1 MNNLLKPVKRRHF
14 LRLNT
19 TLQPICQDTFP
30 GDKATGLAYK
40 TRMELIT
47 SNDALASLCAELS
60 KQRYITVDTEFLR
73 EKTFWPQL
81 CLIQTAADGIEAM
94 IGPLADGIDL
104 APFYQLLR
112 NRDVLKVMH
121 GCRQDIE
128 IFYHQ
133 AEIIP
138 APLFDTQ
145 IAAMV
150 CGFGD
155 AVGYETLIRKTTGG
169 KIDKGSRFTDWSQ
182 RPLSENQLTYAQADV
197 THLRGAFEFLENE
210 LSENGRGAWLDEESA
225 LLANPE
231 IYEQL
236 PQNAWKRIKMQDRR
250 PHVIGVLVEVAAWRE
265 TEAQSR
271 NVPRNRILKDDAL
284 RELALQGPKDKR
296 GLTRLRTVP
305 RGFEGSRYADAVLEA
320 VERGRKMEK
329 EQMPDLPRLAVN
341 RPGIG
346 PLVDLLKVLLKQR
359 SEETGVAPKLIAN
372 VADLERIASDEAP
385 DVPALKGWRHE
396 IFGQYAEA
404 LKAGKLALASEG
416 DAVVLVTRD

>member
-1 MNNLLKPVKRRHF
+1 
-14 LRLNT
+14 
-19 TLQPICQDTFP
+19 
-30 GDKATGLAYK
+30 
-40 TRMELIT
+40 MELIT
-47 SNDALASLCAELS
+47 TNEALKELCAELA

-81 CLIQTAADGIEAM
+81 CLIQTAGQDIEAM
-94 IGPLADGIDL
+94 IDPLADGIDL
-104 APFYQLLR
+104 APFYALLA
-112 NRDVLKVMH
+112 NEKVLKVMH
-121 GCRQDIE
+121 GCRQDVE

-133 AEIIP
+133 AETIP
-138 APLFDTQ
+138 KPLFDTQ

-182 RPLSENQLTYAQADV
+182 RPLSDNQLTYALADV

-210 LSENGRGAWLDEESA
+210 LAENERGAWLDEESA
-225 LLANPE
+225 LLSDPE
-231 IYEQL
+231 IYAQRPE
-236 PQNAWKRIKMQDRR
+236 NAWKRLRMQDRR
-250 PHVIGVLVEVAAWRE
+250 PHVIGVLIEVAAWRE
-265 TEAQSR
+265 TEAQNR

-296 GLTRLRTVP
+296 GLTRLRAVP
-305 RGFEGSRYADAVLEA
+305 RGFEGSRYADPLLEA
-320 VERGRKMEK
+320 VARGRKMEK
-329 EQMPDLPRLAVN
+329 DDLPDMPAPAVN

-372 VADLERIASDEAP
+372 VSDLERIASDDAP
-385 DVPALKGWRHE
+385 DVAALKGWRHE

-404 LKAGKLALASEG
+404 LKAGKLALASQD
-416 DAVVLVTRD
+416 DAVVLVARD

>member
-1 MNNLLKPVKRRHF
+1 
-14 LRLNT
+14 
-19 TLQPICQDTFP
+19 
-30 GDKATGLAYK
+30 
-40 TRMELIT
+40 MELIT
-47 SNDALASLCAELS
+47 TNEALEDLCAALA

-81 CLIQTAADGIEAM
+81 CLIQTAGQDIEAM
-94 IGPLADGIDL
+94 IDPLADGIDL
-104 APFYQLLR
+104 APFYALMA
-112 NRDVLKVMH
+112 NENVLKVMH
-121 GCRQDIE
+121 GCRQDVE
-128 IFYHQ
+128 IFYHLAQ
-133 AEIIP
+133 TIP

-182 RPLSENQLTYAQADV
+182 RPLSDNQLTYALADV
-197 THLRGAFEFLENE
+197 THLRDAFEFLENE
-210 LSENGRGAWLDEESA
+210 LAENGRSAWLDEESA
-225 LLANPE
+225 LLSDPE
-231 IYEQL
+231 IYAQRPE
-236 PQNAWKRIKMQDRR
+236 NAWKRLRMQDRR
-250 PHVIGVLVEVAAWRE
+250 PHVIGVLIEVAAWRE
-265 TEAQSR
+265 NEAQSR

-296 GLTRLRTVP
+296 GLTRLRAVP
-305 RGFEGSRYADAVLEA
+305 KGFEGSRYADPLLAAVA
-320 VERGRKMEK
+320 RGRKMEK
-329 EQMPDLPRLAVN
+329 DELPDLPAPPIN

-372 VADLERIASDEAP
+372 VSDLERIASDDAP
-385 DVPALKGWRHE
+385 DVAALKGWRHE

-404 LKAGKLALASEG
+404 LKAGKLALASQD
-416 DAVVLVTRD
+416 DAVVLVKRD

>member
-1 MNNLLKPVKRRHF
+1 
-14 LRLNT
+14 
-19 TLQPICQDTFP
+19 
-30 GDKATGLAYK
+30 
-40 TRMELIT
+40 MELIT
-47 SNDALASLCAELS
+47 TNDALFGLCAELA

-73 EKTFWPQL
+73 EKTFWPQV
-81 CLIQTAADGIEAM
+81 CLIQTAGQEIEAM
-94 IGPLADGIDL
+94 IDPLAEGLDL
-104 APFYQLLR
+104 APFYKLLA
-112 NRDVLKVMH
+112 NENVLKVMH

-128 IFYHQ
+128 IFFHQ
-133 AEIIP
+133 AQTIP
-138 APLFDTQ
+138 KPLFDTQ

-182 RPLSENQLTYAQADV
+182 RPLSDNQLTYALADV
-197 THLRGAFEFLENE
+197 THLRGAFEYLENE
-210 LSENGRGAWLDEESA
+210 LIENGRGAWLDEETAFLSD
-225 LLANPE
+225 PE
-231 IYEQL
+231 IYTQR
-236 PQNAWKRIKMQDRR
+236 PNNAWKRLRMQDRR
-250 PHVIGVLVEVAAWRE
+250 PHVIGVLIEVAAWRE

-296 GLTRLRTVP
+296 ALTRLRAVP
-305 RGFEGSRYADAVLEA
+305 KGFEGSRYADPLLEA
-320 VERGRKMEK
+320 VARGHKMEK
-329 EQMPDLPRLAVN
+329 DDLPDMPRPAVN

-372 VADLERIASDEAP
+372 VSDLERIASDEDP
-385 DVPALKGWRHE
+385 DVAALKGWRYE

-404 LKAGKLALASEG
+404 LKAGKLALASQ
-416 DAVVLVTRD
+416 DDTVVLVERD

>member
-1 MNNLLKPVKRRHF
+1 
-14 LRLNT
+14 
-19 TLQPICQDTFP
+19 
-30 GDKATGLAYK
+30 
-40 TRMELIT
+40 MELIT
-47 SNDALASLCAELS
+47 TNDALFGLCAELA

-73 EKTFWPQL
+73 EKTFWPQV
-81 CLIQTAADGIEAM
+81 CLIQMAGQEIEAM
-94 IGPLADGIDL
+94 IDPLAEGIDL
-104 APFYQLLR
+104 APFYKLLA
-112 NRDVLKVMH
+112 NENVLKVMH

-128 IFYHQ
+128 IFFHQ
-133 AEIIP
+133 AQTIP
-138 APLFDTQ
+138 KPLFDTQ

-182 RPLSENQLTYAQADV
+182 RPLSDNQLTYALADV
-197 THLRGAFEFLENE
+197 THLRGAFEYLENE
-210 LSENGRGAWLDEESA
+210 LIENGRGAWLDEETAFLSD
-225 LLANPE
+225 PE
-231 IYEQL
+231 IYTQR
-236 PQNAWKRIKMQDRR
+236 PNNAWKRLRMQDRR
-250 PHVIGVLVEVAAWRE
+250 PHVIGVLIEVAAWRE

-296 GLTRLRTVP
+296 ALTRLRAVP
-305 RGFEGSRYADAVLEA
+305 KGFEGSRYADPLLEA
-320 VERGRKMEK
+320 VARGHKMEK
-329 EQMPDLPRLAVN
+329 DDLPDMPRPAVN

-372 VADLERIASDEAP
+372 VSDLERIASDEDP
-385 DVPALKGWRHE
+385 DVAALKGWRYE

-404 LKAGKLALASEG
+404 LKAGKLALASQ
-416 DAVVLVTRD
+416 DDTVVLVERD

>member
-1 MNNLLKPVKRRHF
+1 
-14 LRLNT
+14 
-19 TLQPICQDTFP
+19 
-30 GDKATGLAYK
+30 
-40 TRMELIT
+40 MELIT
-47 SNDALASLCAELS
+47 TNEALSELCAELAN
-60 KQRYITVDTEFLR
+60 QRYITVDTEFLR

-81 CLIQTAADGIEAM
+81 CLIQTAGQDIEAM
-94 IGPLADGIDL
+94 IDPLAEGIDL
-104 APFYQLLR
+104 APFYALLA
-112 NRDVLKVMH
+112 NENVLKVMH

-128 IFYHQ
+128 IFFHQ
-133 AEIIP
+133 ALTIP
-138 APLFDTQ
+138 KPLFDTQ

-182 RPLSENQLTYAQADV
+182 RPLSDNQLTYALADV

-210 LSENGRGAWLDEESA
+210 LVENGRGAWLDEETT
-225 LLANPE
+225 LLSDPE
-231 IYEQL
+231 IYAQRPE
-236 PQNAWKRIKMQDRR
+236 NAWKRLRMQDRR
-250 PHVIGVLVEVAAWRE
+250 PHVIGVLIEVATWRE

-296 GLTRLRTVP
+296 GLTRLRAVP
-305 RGFEGSRYADAVLEA
+305 KGFEGSRYADPLLEA
-320 VERGRKMEK
+320 VARGRKMEK
-329 EQMPDLPRLAVN
+329 DDLPDLPAPTVN
-341 RPGIG
+341 RQGIG

-372 VADLERIASDEAP
+372 VSDLERIASDDAP

-396 IFGQYAEA
+396 IFGQYAKA
-404 LKAGKLALASEG
+404 LKAGKLALASQD
-416 DAVVLVTRD
+416 DAVILVERD